1 MMTIFAPSN
10 DAFLHLRENPW
21 TKNLTHNMMV
31 KVLGRLFV
39 LQRKLMP
46 TEVRNEMMLDT
57 ASQEKLRLNIY
68 PKVYTN
74 FKFGGTFSDLFLFNY
89 QSVVIVG
96 ENCQWYPGHD
106 GAQCSI

>member
-10 DAFLHLRENPW
+10 DAFHHLRENPW

-57 ASQEKLRLNIY
+57 ASREKLRLNIY
-68 PKVYTN
+68 PKVPILN
-74 FKFGGTFSDLFLFNY
+74 FGGTFQFFFYY
-89 QSVVIVG
+89 QLVVVVG

>member
-10 DAFLHLRENPW
+10 DAFHHLRENPW

-57 ASQEKLRLNIY
+57 ASREKLRLNIY
-68 PKVYTN
+68 PKVPILN
-74 FKFGGTFSDLFLFNY
+74 FGGTFQFFFFIINWLLL
-89 QSVVIVG
+89 
-96 ENCQWYPGHD
+96 
-106 GAQCSI
+106 

>member
-1 MMTIFAPSN
+1 
-10 DAFLHLRENPW
+10 
-21 TKNLTHNMMV
+21 MMV

-57 ASQEKLRLNIY
+57 ASREKLRLNIY
-68 PKVYTN
+68 PKVPILN
-74 FKFGGTFSDLFLFNY
+74 FGGTFQFFFYY
-89 QSVVIVG
+89 QLVVVVG

-106 GAQCSI
+106 GAQCSIWKSRHLQSQSLPNVASSGTRFVRDVE